1 METKDSLLEIV
12 NRYETTCAT
21 DSSTAMKDNFIAIFK
36 RLNTS
41 FFINTTRMMLSN
53 MLYDWFY
60 DFVILLFRRSVIW
73 PSQVLKVGYNPRFCR
88 LAFGIRKAQLHLS
101 LY

>member
-36 RLNTS
+36 RLNAS

-53 MLYDWFY
+53 MLYD
-60 DFVILLFRRSVIW
+60 
-73 PSQVLKVGYNPRFCR
+73 
-88 LAFGIRKAQLHLS
+88 
-101 LY
+101 